1 MWVIPVLAILGA
13 AYLSLCVVFFFGQH
27 LFFFRPEILPAHFNY
42 QLPTYQYLGAA
53 QCPVYILHGD
63 RDYLISFKQ
72 SVMLQDLH
80 PDKVVLIPIQGGWH
94 NNLPQLPQ
102 YHEELYGIL
111 NRDVRHV
118 YRVASDSN

>member
-1 MWVIPVLAILGA
+1 
-13 AYLSLCVVFFFGQH
+13 
-27 LFFFRPEILPAHFNY
+27 
-42 QLPTYQYLGAA
+42 
-53 QCPVYILHGD
+53 
-63 RDYLISFKQ
+63 LISFKQ

-118 YRVASDSN
+118 HRVASDSN